1 MNCKERLTIKY
12 DGNFVPKELC
22 TIDRNGDAD
31 DCEDCGNTCSEHY
44 FDKCEGCPIQKCFDK
59 LGELEDKLENGI
71 LIELP
76 CKVGDIA
83 YSYKKCFYLPHATRI
98 KPNAIITCEIIVIK
112 QTKKG
117 IHLLLKPLL
126 DETFGK
132 RSANM
137 WFSLTSIGK
146 TVFLT
151 KEEAEARLKEL
162 QNG

>member
-1 MNCKERLTIKY
+1 MTCEERLTMHTPEGACLIINANNET
-12 DGNFVPKELC
+12 DAQQELM
-22 TIDRNGDAD
+22 
-31 DCEDCGNTCSEHY
+31 EK
-44 FDKCEGCPIQKCFDK
+44 FK
-59 LGELEDKLENGI
+59 LACNKLAELEDKLENGT

-162 QNG
+162 QND

>member
-1 MNCKERLTIKY
+1 MNCKERLTMRTTEGACMI
-12 DGNFVPKELC
+12 
-22 TIDRNGDAD
+22 IHAD
-31 DCEDCGNTCSEHY
+31 NEIEAEQEFC
-44 FDKCEGCPIQKCFDK
+44 DKFK
-59 LGELEDKLENGI
+59 LMCNKLAELEDKLENGT
-71 LIELP
+71 LIDVP

-162 QNG
+162 KND